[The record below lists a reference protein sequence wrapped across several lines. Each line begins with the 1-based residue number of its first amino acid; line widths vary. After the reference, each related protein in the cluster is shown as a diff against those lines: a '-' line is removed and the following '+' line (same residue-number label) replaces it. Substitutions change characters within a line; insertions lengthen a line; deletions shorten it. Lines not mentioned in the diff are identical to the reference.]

1 MGSSSSSLSS
11 SSSHRHHNSR
21 RRTKRALSTDLP
33 PPPYAETHSP
43 VAYPIN
49 TEIQDALELLAKVK
63 TVFIVDDS
71 SSMQGERWEEAKN
84 AIATLTEWARP
95 YDTDGIDVHFLNH
108 EAVGRNIKDPEAIK
122 KLFQGLIP
130 KGVTLIGNKLE
141 ELLQEYFSIIE
152 PLQNKPAE
160 LKKIK
165 PVNYLIITD
174 GYPSTSNSLRA
185 SILNDLHNSY
195 LADDPEAVIVQVAKR
210 LDDKYLPITQ
220 VGIQF
225 VQIGNDTSATEY
237 LRQLDD
243 GLSNKHKIRDIV
255 DTTPYTGPVDGNS
268 LLKILLGGINRRV
281 DAHGSDAFR

>member
-174 GYPSTSNSLRA
+174 GYPT
-185 SILNDLHNSY
+185 
-195 LADDPEAVIVQVAKR
+195 DDPEAVIVQVAKR

>member
-11 SSSHRHHNSR
+11 SSQRQHSR
-21 RRTKRALSTDLP
+21 RRRTGKRVITTDLDLP
-33 PPPYAETHSP
+33 PPPYETFSP
-43 VAYPIN
+43 VTYPN
-49 TEIQDALELLAKVK
+49 NDEIQNALELLSKVK

-71 SSMQGERWEEAKN
+71 SSMQGERWQEAKN
-84 AIATLTEWARP
+84 AIATLTEMASP

-108 EAVGRNIKDPEAIK
+108 EAVGRNIKDPEAINA
-122 KLFQGLIP
+122 LFQALIP
-130 KGVTLIGNKLE
+130 KGLTLIGNKLE
-141 ELLQEYFSIIE
+141 ELLQEYLSIIE
-152 PLQNKPAE
+152 PLHTKPAL

-165 PVNYLIITD
+165 PINFLIITD
-174 GYPSTSNSLRA
+174 GYPT
-185 SILNDLHNSY
+185 
-195 LADDPEAVIVQVAKR
+195 DDPEAVIVQVAKR

-225 VQIGNDTSATEY
+225 VQIGNDMSATEY

-255 DTTPYTGPVDGNS
+255 DTTPYRGPVDGNS